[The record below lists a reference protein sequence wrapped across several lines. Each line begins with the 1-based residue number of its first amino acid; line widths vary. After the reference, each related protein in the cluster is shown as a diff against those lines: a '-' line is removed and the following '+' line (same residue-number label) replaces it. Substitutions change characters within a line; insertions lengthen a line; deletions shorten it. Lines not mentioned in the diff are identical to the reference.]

1 VHSAPFVGVR
11 AAAGFL
17 DRTRRIEQIRCFGRQ
32 GRGKGEQESR
42 RIGGGSLWATR
53 GAGYT
58 CQRGEET
65 LVPRRGGGEDEPLP
79 LLAELLDHV
88 AKTGLP
94 MVPRECQRSGGQ
106 HTGVVQ
112 VLDA

>member
-1 VHSAPFVGVR
+1 MHSTPFVGVR

-17 DRTRRIEQIRCFGRQ
+17 DRTRGIEQVRFFGRQ
-32 GRGKGEQESR
+32 SRGKGEQESR
-42 RIGGGSLWATR
+42 RIGGGSLWAAR
-53 GAGYT
+53 VAGNT

-65 LVPRRGGGEDEPLP
+65 LVPRRSGGEDEPLP
-79 LLAELLDHV
+79 LLTEMLDHV
-88 AKTGLP
+88 AKTGPP

-112 VLDA
+112 VHDA